1 MNEEQYSV
9 ACLIVGILS
18 CVLCCM
24 CLGLPL
30 GIVGIVLF
38 VLSTRNGQGIDVKA
52 GVGLALSILGV
63 ILSIVMVF
71 IIIIGWLFSDDNG
84 YSSYRDNRNPFEYFI
99 EEYGDSLEFDDSDEY
114 QNLPYYFDENEDAQI
129 NEL

>member
-1 MNEEQYSV
+1 
-9 ACLIVGILS
+9 
-18 CVLCCM
+18 M

-38 VLSTRNGQGIDVKA
+38 VLSTRNGHGIDVKA

-63 ILSIVMVF
+63 ILSIAMVF
-71 IIIIGWLFSDDNG
+71 IIIIGLLFSDDNG
-84 YSSYRDNRNPFEYFI
+84 YSSYRDNSNPFEYFI
-99 EEYGDSLEFDDSDEY
+99 EEYGDSLDYDDSDDY
-114 QNLPYYFDENEDAQI
+114 QNLPYYFDENEDEQI

>member
-24 CLGLPL
+24 CFGLPL
-30 GIVGIVLF
+30 GIVA
-38 VLSTRNGQGIDVKA
+38 KA
-52 GVGLALSILGV
+52 GIGLALSILGF
-63 ILSIVMVF
+63 ILSIVAAIVIF
-71 IIIIGWLFSDDNG
+71 LGLIFSDDSS
-84 YSSYRDNRNPFEYFI
+84 YSSYRDNSNPFESFI
-99 EEYGDSLEFDDSDEY
+99 EEYGDSLDYDDIDDY
-114 QNLPYYFDENEDAQI
+114 QNLPYYFDENEDAKI

>member
-1 MNEEQYSV
+1 MNEEQYSI

-24 CLGLPL
+24 CFGLPL

-38 VLSTRNGQGIDVKA
+38 VLSTRNGHGIDVKA
-52 GVGLALSILGV
+52 GIGLALSILGF
-63 ILSIVMVF
+63 ILSIVVAF
-71 IIIIGWLFSDDNG
+71 VILIGWLSSYDSG
-84 YSSYRDNRNPFEYFI
+84 YSSYRDNSNPFEYFI
-99 EEYGDSLEFDDSDEY
+99 EEYGDSLDYDDSDDY
-114 QNLPYYFDENEDAQI
+114 QNLPYYFDEDEDVKI

>member
-38 VLSTRNGQGIDVKA
+38 VLSTRNGHGIDVKA

-63 ILSIVMVF
+63 ILSIAMVF
-71 IIIIGWLFSDDNG
+71 IIIIGLLFSDDNG
-84 YSSYRDNRNPFEYFI
+84 YSSYRDNSNPFEYFI
-99 EEYGDSLEFDDSDEY
+99 EEYGDSLDYDDIDDY
-114 QNLPYYFDENEDAQI
+114 QNLPYYFDENEDAKI

>member
-38 VLSTRNGQGIDVKA
+38 VFSTRNGHGIDVKG

-71 IIIIGWLFSDDNG
+71 IIIIGWLFSEDNG
-84 YSSYRDNRNPFEYFI
+84 YSSYRDNSNPFEYFI

-114 QNLPYYFDENEDAQI
+114 QNLPYYFDENKDAQI

>member
-24 CLGLPL
+24 CFGLPL

-38 VLSTRNGQGIDVKA
+38 VLSTRNGHGIDAKA
-52 GVGLALSILGV
+52 GIGLALSILGF
-63 ILSIVMVF
+63 ILSIVAAIVRF
-71 IIIIGWLFSDDNG
+71 LGIRFSDDNS
-84 YSSYRDNRNPFEYFI
+84 YSSYRDNSNPFEYFI
-99 EEYGDSLEFDDSDEY
+99 EEYGDSLDYDDIDDY
-114 QNLPYYFDENEDAQI
+114 QNLPYYFDENEDAKI

>member
-38 VLSTRNGQGIDVKA
+38 VLSTRNGHGIDVKA

-114 QNLPYYFDENEDAQI
+114 QNLPYYFDENEDAKI